1 MQISEVRV
9 KLVADPEE
17 KLLAFCTITFDQEFV
32 VRDVKIIRGPS
43 APFVAMPSR
52 KLTDRCH
59 HCGGKN
65 HLRARHCNDCGRA
78 LDADRA
84 GRDERGRA
92 KLHTDIA
99 HPIHAEARN
108 RLQAEIIHAYGE
120 EVTRSKLPDYQPPKL
135 GADYDD
141 EDHLRAPRPAAPSRE
156 HERELEA

>member
-99 HPIHAEARN
+99 HPIHAEAR
-108 RLQAEIIHAYGE
+108 QQIQGQIIAAYTQE
-120 EVTRSKLPDYQPPKL
+120 LERSKQPGYTPPKL

-141 EDHLRAPRPAAPSRE
+141 EDEPIRRAPLRAAPP
-156 HERELEA
+156 EREMEA